1 MPIFLYIFLFYSY
14 FLVFMSLIFVYIFDC
29 FLEKIPDFGVFMIF
43 SDYYL
48 YIVFLFDRLI

>member
-29 FLEKIPDFGVFMIF
+29 FLEKLSNLGIF
-43 SDYYL
+43 TIVGDY
-48 YIVFLFDRLI
+48 F

>member
-29 FLEKIPDFGVFMIF
+29 FLEKIPDFGVFIIF
-43 SDYYL
+43 GDYYL

>member
-29 FLEKIPDFGVFMIF
+29 FLEKFPNLGIFMIVGV
-43 SDYYL
+43 YL
-48 YIVFLFDRLI
+48 